1 MSGAAERN
9 RGAFSPNGG
18 ATLEIDGTPVGDA
31 HECYVIA
38 EIGHNHQ
45 GSLDQAKE
53 LFERAQ
59 ECGANAVK
67 LQKRHNE
74 SLYTSD
80 YFHRPYE
87 HENSFGPTYG
97 THREALEFGKEE
109 YKELRD
115 FARELGITFF
125 ATAFDFHSA
134 DFLAD
139 LDMPAYKIASG
150 DLTNTPLLRYVGQIG
165 KPVIFS
171 TGAGTLDDVR
181 RAYETVAEV
190 NDQIAILQCTAGYPA
205 EFEEL
210 DLRVIQTY
218 RQLFPDVV
226 VGFSGHD
233 SGIAMAVAAY
243 VLGARIIEKHF
254 TLNRAMKGTDHAFSL
269 EIPGLRS
276 MVRDLRRTQVA
287 LGDGTKKMYPSE
299 SDPALKM
306 GKKLVAA
313 RDLEAGR
320 SLTEKDIALKSPGDG
335 LPPYELERFLGRT
348 LRHPIGTDTALTF
361 ELLEELIPEQLDD
374 ALLPAGERP
383 SE

>member
-1 MSGAAERN
+1 MGGVERD
-9 RGAFSPNGG
+9 RSAFSPSGG
-18 ATLEIDGTPVGDA
+18 PSLQIDGTSISDGT
-31 HECYVIA
+31 ECYVIA

-45 GSLDQAKE
+45 GSLEQAKE
-53 LFERAQ
+53 LFQRAH

-74 SLYTSD
+74 TLYTAD

-97 THREALEFGKEE
+97 THREALEFGKDE
-109 YKELRD
+109 YKELQS
-115 FARELGITFF
+115 FTKELGITFF

-150 DLTNTPLLRYVGQIG
+150 DLTNTPLLRYVGEIG
-165 KPVIFS
+165 KPVVFS

-190 NDQIAILQCTAGYPA
+190 NDQVAVLQCTAGYPV

-210 DLRVIQTY
+210 DLRVIETY
-218 RQLFPDVV
+218 RQLFPEAI

-269 EIPGLRS
+269 EVPGLSR
-276 MVRDLRRTQVA
+276 MVRDLRRARVA
-287 LGDGTKKMYPSE
+287 LGDGTKKMFPSE

-313 RDLEAGR
+313 RDLPAGH
-320 SLTEKDIALKSPGDG
+320 SLSTDDIALKSPGDG
-335 LPPYELERFLGRT
+335 LPPYELERFIGRT
-348 LRHPIGTDTALTF
+348 LRHPVGTDTALTF

-374 ALLPAGERP
+374 ALLPAGER
-383 SE
+383 SAE